1 MTEII
6 KNPKILKRETTALLI
21 VDIQERILGVMRQN
35 KKLVK
40 NTITLIQ
47 GAKILGVPIYYTE
60 QYPKGLGGTAEAIK
74 IELTETKAIQK
85 MSFSCFGAENLF
97 KEFKDKNLNQIIVVG
112 IETHVCVQQ
121 TVLDLLANNFQV
133 NLPADAVSSR
143 KKIDY
148 KTALK
153 RMRIN
158 GAEITTSE
166 SILFELLNV
175 CGTHEFKNILK
186 IIK

>member
-1 MTEII
+1 MKEII
-6 KNPKILKRETTALLI
+6 RNPKILNRATTALLI

-35 KKLVK
+35 KRVVD
-40 NTITLIQ
+40 NTIMLIQ
-47 GAKILGVPIYYTE
+47 GAKILGIPVYYTE
-60 QYPKGLGGTAEAIK
+60 QYPKGLGETAAAIK
-74 IELTETKAIQK
+74 KELKNTNAIQK
-85 MSFSCFGAENLF
+85 MSFSCFGAEDLF
-97 KEFKDKNLNQIIVVG
+97 NEFKVKNISQIVVTG

-121 TVLDLLANNFQV
+121 TVLDLLANDFQV

-153 RMRIN
+153 RMRAN

-175 CGTHEFKNILK
+175 CGTHEFKDILK